1 MTMLAAR
8 WHGRRDIRLDTVPVP
23 RRGPGEV
30 LVRVER
36 VGLCGSDVEEFQNGP
51 VGIPAA
57 PLTLGHEIVGVVA
70 ESADSRLPP
79 GTAVVPDVVVGC
91 GQCWW
96 CARHEEGLCPRLSVR
111 GQQQDGGLAE
121 FMLADA
127 ATCIPVPAG
136 LDLEVAAFAEPTAV
150 AVRALR
156 KVGDLAGTVVCV
168 YGAGTVGQLVIQVAL
183 VSGCSAVVAVD
194 PVADR
199 RRLAANVG
207 ATACLPENAADAVA
221 GASSSRGADVVVECA
236 GVPGAPAAALSLC
249 RRGGTVVLVGF
260 RPGEIALPW
269 LDVVLGERTILGSA
283 AHLWDIDVAG
293 AVALLHRG
301 LVDPRPL
308 HTATLPL
315 DEVPAAFDR
324 LAGDR
329 SVLKLLIAP

>member
-1 MTMLAAR
+1 MTMRAAR
-8 WHGRRDIRLDTVPVP
+8 WHGRHDIRLDTVPVP
-23 RRGPGEV
+23 RPGPGEV

-36 VGLCGSDVEEFQNGP
+36 VGLCGSDLEEFQNGP
-51 VGIPAA
+51 VGIPAG
-57 PLTLGHEIVGVVA
+57 PLILGHEIAGVVV
-70 ESADSRLPP
+70 ESADPRLPA

-91 GQCWW
+91 GRCWW

-136 LDLEVAAFAEPTAV
+136 LDLDVAAFAEPTAV

-156 KVGDLAGTVVCV
+156 KAGDLAGTVVCV
-168 YGAGTVGQLVIQVAL
+168 YGAGTVGQLVAQVAL
-183 VSGCSAVVAVD
+183 ASGCAAVVAVD

-199 RRLAANVG
+199 RRLASGAIACAPEDAADEV
-207 ATACLPENAADAVA
+207 ATA
-221 GASSSRGADVVVECA
+221 SSGRGADVVVECA
-236 GVPGAPAAALSLC
+236 GVPGAPAAALQLC

-269 LDVVLGERTILGSA
+269 LDVVLGERTVVGSA
-283 AHLWDIDVAG
+283 AHLWDVDVAG

-301 LVDPRPL
+301 VIDPRPL

-315 DEVPAAFDR
+315 DAAPAAFDR
-324 LAGDR
+324 LARDR

>member
-1 MTMLAAR
+1 MTMRAAR
-8 WHGRRDIRLDTVPVP
+8 WHGRRDIRIDTVPVP
-23 RRGPGEV
+23 RPGPGEV

-36 VGLCGSDVEEFQNGP
+36 VGLCGSDLEEFLHGP

-70 ESADSRLPP
+70 ESADPQLPV

-127 ATCIPVPAG
+127 ATCIPVPVG
-136 LDLEVAAFAEPTAV
+136 LDLDIAAFAEPTAV

-156 KVGDLAGTVVCV
+156 KAGDLAGAVICV
-168 YGAGTVGQLVIQVAL
+168 YGAGTVGQLVAQVAL
-183 VSGCSAVVAVD
+183 ASGCAAVVAVD

-199 RRLAANVG
+199 RDLARG
-207 ATACLPENAADAVA
+207 AIACTPDDAADAVA
-221 GASSSRGADVVVECA
+221 AVSSGRGADVVVECA
-236 GVPGAPAAALSLC
+236 GIPGAPASALRLC

-260 RPGEIALPW
+260 RPEEIALPW
-269 LDVVLGERTILGSA
+269 LAVVLGERTIVGSA
-283 AHLWDIDVAG
+283 AHLWDVDVAA

-301 LVDPRPL
+301 VVDPRPL

-315 DEVPAAFDR
+315 DEVPAAFER
-324 LAGDR
+324 LTGDR